1 MGAGKQTGYCYFQ
14 FKVKLNERSKT
25 EDGKN
30 STGALS
36 CLEILEAFPMLTVLV
51 KAGQSHV
58 CAVFFQ
64 FSVQA
69 NELMVFQFC
78 LIFWV
83 SVRIN

>member
-1 MGAGKQTGYCYFQ
+1 M
-14 FKVKLNERSKT
+14 KLNERSKT

-51 KAGQSHV
+51 RAGKSHV
-58 CAVFFQ
+58 SAVIFFQ

-69 NELMVFQFC
+69 NKPMFFQFLFVYFEFLC
-78 LIFWV
+78 E
-83 SVRIN
+83 